1 MRWLNILNLSFN
13 HKQYKMKKLSIL
25 FLFLFTLGMFTTS
38 CREEKEVEVQELR
51 DDVPN
56 DNSNESTYDTNPTE
70 NDPD

>member
-1 MRWLNILNLSFN
+1 
-13 HKQYKMKKLSIL
+13 MKKVFYIAIAL
-25 FLFLFTLGMFTTS
+25 FLVSPVLMS
-38 CREEKEVEVQELR
+38 CRDEEKEVEVQELR